1 MSKQPAPAIAE
12 MLQELDMSRQILRI
26 VFDNI
31 TSAIVLVAPDTRMI
45 FVNKYA
51 REGSVTIHGRPM
63 EVGDSIMNYRLPG
76 DDETHSKFKKNF
88 ERALQTRT
96 AIIDEGEMFF
106 PPLTFWIRTEFT
118 PIFDHDKPVG
128 VLLHFHNVT
137 DRKKMETWTAQQADI
152 LNHIAWSQ
160 SHETRQP
167 VATLLGLINILDK
180 KSLTEENQKIIGLL
194 EQTAHKLENVIRQN
208 VIRANMGATR
218 SGEGE
223 NRMQ

>member
-1 MSKQPAPAIAE
+1 MSKQQATAIAE
-12 MLQELDMSRQILRI
+12 MLQELDISRQILRI

-31 TSAIVLVAPDTRMI
+31 SSAIVLVAPDTRMI

-51 REGSVTIHGRPM
+51 REGSITIHGRPM

-76 DDETHSKFKKNF
+76 DDETHTKFKTNF

-118 PIFDHDKPVG
+118 PIFDDDKPVG

-137 DRKKMETWTAQQADI
+137 ERKKMETWTAKQASI
-152 LNHIAWSQ
+152 LSHIAWSQ

-167 VATLLGLINILDK
+167 LATLLGLINILDK
-180 KSLTEENQKIIGLL
+180 KSLSEENKEIISLL
-194 EQTAHKLENVIRQN
+194 EQTANKLEHIINQN
-208 VIRANMGATR
+208 VIRANFG
-218 SGEGE
+218 SNPPGDS
-223 NRMQ
+223 